1 MQTVFLRQL
10 HYCRA
15 VSAPAKSRGGE
26 GTLSMLIKIICLAIC
41 ALLLFICYR
50 AKTFA
55 EKVLRRQEP
64 SETLLFRIKLAALAV
79 SVVLFVFVMIFIK

>member
-1 MQTVFLRQL
+1 MV
-10 HYCRA
+10 
-15 VSAPAKSRGGE
+15 
-26 GTLSMLIKIICLAIC
+26 IKIICLALC

-64 SETLLFRIKLAALAV
+64 SETLLFRIKLATLAV
-79 SVVLFVFVMIFIK
+79 SMILFVCVMIFVK